1 MKVFLPRESDNYMSK
16 FNEKVKPKRA
26 MSYEGGKN
34 YKKDVLEDWMNF
46 LFSSKMDDGFYEN
59 AATQQTRFIELT
71 NLVIDKYGAEFAGK
85 CAMFARNQL
94 GMRSVSHLV
103 AAMLNGQSFERKRD
117 FYKAFCH
124 RPDDMSEIFAAV
136 DMLGGKRSHAMVR
149 GFADYMSGLS
159 EYNLMK
165 YQMKGKRYNMY
176 DLINIIHP
184 KSDVVDNYMNGK
196 LEAADT
202 WEVNIST
209 GKDRWKNM
217 VEGNR
222 LGYLAL
228 IRNLNNILAEDV
240 DDEWIKRNLVDQL
253 INEVSIKKS
262 LVFPYQIY
270 TAYRNLKVQNFAVIT
285 ALDTAF
291 RIACGNMPKLEGN
304 SVIMLDVS
312 GSMEDRY
319 GNKSNLT
326 IKEVGACYAAALY
339 INGNCDFVKFGND
352 AKSLTFKKACGPF
365 QVIREMCENDN
376 CGYGTDIV
384 PAFHLIRDKKY
395 DRIFIVSDMQVME
408 KRFSWWGNSNDNMKD
423 YNNYCAVNGRTILY
437 SFDLGN
443 YSSQIANSNNPDVH
457 LMTALNDNVFKMLEY
472 VENGGKLYDYINDN
486 YHF

>member
-1 MKVFLPRESDNYMSK
+1 MSK
-16 FNEKVKPKRA
+16 FNEKIKPEHA
-26 MSYEGGKN
+26 MSYEGGEN

-46 LFSSKMDDGFYEN
+46 LFSSKMEDGFYEN
-59 AATQQTRFIELT
+59 ADTQQTRFIELT

-94 GMRSVSHLV
+94 GMRSVSQLV

-124 RPDDMSEIFAAV
+124 RPDDMSEVFAAV

-184 KSDVVDNYMNGK
+184 KSGVVDGYMNGK

-209 GKDRWKNM
+209 GKDSWKNM

-270 TAYRNLKVQNFAVIT
+270 TAYRNLYVQNFAVIT

-312 GSMEDRY
+312 SSMDCRY

-339 INGNCDFVKFGND
+339 INGNCDFVKFGD
-352 AKSLTFKKACGPF
+352 RAKSVTFKKACGPF
-365 QVIREMCENDN
+365 QVIREMCENEH
-376 CGYGTDIV
+376 CGYGTNIAS
-384 PAFHLIRDKKY
+384 AFSLISGKKY
-395 DRIFIVSDMQVME
+395 DRIFIVSDMQVMAE
-408 KRFSWWGNSNDNMKD
+408 KTYWGYDNDGMKN
-423 YNNYCAVNGRTILY
+423 YNDYCAAYGRTILY

-443 YSSQIANSNNPDVH
+443 FANQIANPGNPDAH

-472 VENGGKLYDYINDN
+472 VENGGKLYDYINEN

>member
-1 MKVFLPRESDNYMSK
+1 MSK
-16 FNEKVKPKRA
+16 FNEKIKPERSV
-26 MSYEGGKN
+26 SYEGGEN

-46 LFSSKMDDGFYEN
+46 LFSSKMDDSFYEN

-94 GMRSVSHLV
+94 GMRSVSQLV

-136 DMLGGKRSHAMVR
+136 DMLGGKRSHAMIR

-184 KSDVVDNYMNGK
+184 KSEIVNDYMNGK

-209 GKDRWKNM
+209 GKDSWKNM

-240 DDEWIKRNLVDQL
+240 DDDWIKHNLVDQL

-270 TAYRNLKVQNFAVIT
+270 TAYRNLNVQNFAVIT

-291 RIACGNMPKLEGN
+291 RIACGNMPKMEGN

-352 AKSLTFKKACGPF
+352 AKSATFKKACGPF
-365 QVIREMCENDN
+365 QVIREMCKNDN
-376 CGYGTDIV
+376 CGYGTDIA
-384 PAFHLIRDKKY
+384 PAFSLIRDKKY

-408 KRFSWWGNSNDNMKD
+408 ERFSYWGNNNGSMKN
-423 YNNYCAVNGRTILY
+423 YNNYCAANGRTILY

-443 YSSQIANSNNPDVH
+443 YADQIANPDNPDVH
-457 LMTALNDNVFKMLEY
+457 LMTALNDNVFKMLKY

>member
-1 MKVFLPRESDNYMSK
+1 MSK
-16 FNEKVKPKRA
+16 FNEKVKPARES
-26 MSYEGGKN
+26 SYEGGEN

-46 LFSSKMDDGFYEN
+46 LFSSKMDNSFYESDR
-59 AATQQTRFIELT
+59 QQQARFIELT

-85 CAMFARNQL
+85 CAMFTRNDL
-94 GMRSVSHLV
+94 GMRSTAQLV

-136 DMLGGKRSHAMVR
+136 DMLGGKRSHAMIR

-159 EYNLMK
+159 EYSVMK

-184 KSDVVDNYMNGK
+184 KNGNGVIDDYMNGK

-209 GKDRWKNM
+209 GQDNWKNM

-228 IRNLNNILAEDV
+228 IRNLNNILDEDV
-240 DDEWIKRNLVDQL
+240 DDEWVKRNLVDQL

-312 GSMEDRY
+312 CSMDDCY
-319 GNKSNLT
+319 GDKSSLT

-339 INGNCDFVKFGND
+339 INGNCDFIKFGNR
-352 AKSLTFKKACGPF
+352 AKSATFKKACGPF
-365 QVIREMCENDN
+365 QVIREMCDNDN

-384 PAFHLIRDKKY
+384 PAFGLINDKKY
-395 DRIFIVSDMQVME
+395 DRIFVVSDMQVME
-408 KRFSWWGNSNDNMKD
+408 KQNHFWSWGNSVDDISN
-423 YNNYCAVNGRTILY
+423 YRSYCAANGRTILY

-443 YSSQIANSNNPDVH
+443 YSNQIANPNNHDVH

-472 VENGGKLYDYINDN
+472 VEDGGKLYDYINEN

>member
-1 MKVFLPRESDNYMSK
+1 MSK
-16 FNEKVKPKRA
+16 FNEKIKPARES
-26 MSYEGGKN
+26 SYEGGEN

-46 LFSSKMDDGFYEN
+46 LFSSKMDNAFYES
-59 AATQQTRFIELT
+59 ADTQQARFIELT

-85 CAMFARNQL
+85 CAMFTRNDL
-94 GMRSVSHLV
+94 GQRSTAQLV

-136 DMLGGKRSHAMVR
+136 DMLGGKRSHAMIR

-159 EYNLMK
+159 EYSVMK

-184 KSDVVDNYMNGK
+184 KNGNGVIDDYMNGK

-209 GKDRWKNM
+209 GQDNWKNM

-228 IRNLNNILAEDV
+228 IRNLNNILDEDV
-240 DDEWIKRNLVDQL
+240 DDEWVKRNLVDQL

-270 TAYRNLKVQNFAVIT
+270 TAYRNLKVQSFAVIT

-291 RIACGNMPKLEGN
+291 RIACGNMPKMDGN

-312 GSMEDRY
+312 GSMDDRY
-319 GNKSNLT
+319 GDKSSLT

-339 INGNCDFVKFGND
+339 INGNCDFIKFGNR
-352 AKSLTFKKACGPF
+352 AKSATFKKACGPF
-365 QVIREMCENDN
+365 QVIREMCDNDN
-376 CGYGTDIV
+376 CGYGTDIA
-384 PAFHLIRDKKY
+384 PAFGLINDKKY
-395 DRIFIVSDMQVME
+395 DRIFVVSDMQVMG
-408 KRFSWWGNSNDNMKD
+408 KQNRFWGWGNSVDGMSN
-423 YNNYCAVNGRTILY
+423 YRSYCAANGRTILY

-443 YSSQIANSNNPDVH
+443 YSNQIANPNNHDVH

-472 VENGGKLYDYINDN
+472 VENGGKLYDYINEN

>member
-1 MKVFLPRESDNYMSK
+1 MSR
-16 FNEKVKPKRA
+16 FNEKVKPER
-26 MSYEGGKN
+26 SVSFEGGKN
-34 YKKDVLEDWMNF
+34 YKKDVLEDWMNNI
-46 LFSSKMDDGFYEN
+46 FSNKLDDKFYESSTVQMEN
-59 AATQQTRFIELT
+59 FIKLT
-71 NLVIDKYGAEFAGK
+71 EEVLNEYGPVFVAK
-85 CAMFARNQL
+85 CAMFSRNEL
-94 GMRSVSHLV
+94 GLRSVSQLV

-117 FYKAFCH
+117 FYKSFCH

-136 DMLGGKRSHAMVR
+136 DMLGGKRSHSMIR
-149 GFADYMSGLS
+149 GFADYMSGIS

-209 GKDRWKNM
+209 GKDSWKNM
-217 VEGNR
+217 VEGQR

-270 TAYRNLKVQNFAVIT
+270 TAYRNLKVQTFAVIT

-339 INGNCDFVKFGND
+339 INGNCDFVKFGNR
-352 AKSLTFKKACGPF
+352 AKPVTFKKACGPF
-365 QVIREMCENDN
+365 QVIREMCENDD
-376 CGYGTDIV
+376 CGYGTDIA
-384 PAFHLIRDKKY
+384 PAFGLISDKKY
-395 DRIFIVSDMQVME
+395 DRIFIVSDMQVM
-408 KRFSWWGNSNDNMKD
+408 KRSRGWYQETCGIDS
-423 YNNYCAVNGRTILY
+423 YNGYCANNGRTILY
-437 SFDLGN
+437 SFDLGD
-443 YSSQIANSNNPDVH
+443 YSNQIANPNNPDVH

>member
-1 MKVFLPRESDNYMSK
+1 MSK
-16 FNEKVKPKRA
+16 FNENKSKN
-26 MSYEGGKN
+26 MIENYEHGN
-34 YKKDVLEDWMNF
+34 SYKKNPLENWMNNI
-46 LFSSKMDDGFYEN
+46 FSNKLDDKFYESSTMQIEN
-59 AATQQTRFIELT
+59 FIKLT
-71 NLVIDKYGAEFAGK
+71 EEVLNEYGPTFVAK
-85 CAMFARNQL
+85 CAMFSRNEL
-94 GMRSVSHLV
+94 GLRSVAQLV

-136 DMLGGKRSHAMVR
+136 DMLGGKRSHAMIR

-159 EYNLMK
+159 EYSVMK

-184 KSDVVDNYMNGK
+184 KHSNGVIDDYMNGK

-209 GKDRWKNM
+209 GQDSWKNM

-240 DDEWIKRNLVDQL
+240 DDEWVKRNLVDQL

-291 RIACGNMPKLEGN
+291 RIACGNMPKLDGN

-312 GSMEDRY
+312 GSMDDRY
-319 GNKSNLT
+319 GDKSSLT

-339 INGNCDFVKFGND
+339 INGNCDFIKFGNR
-352 AKSLTFKKACGPF
+352 AKSATFKKACGPF

-376 CGYGTDIV
+376 CGYGTDIT
-384 PAFHLIRDKKY
+384 PAFGLINDKKY
-395 DRIFIVSDMQVME
+395 DRIFVVSDMQVME
-408 KRFSWWGNSNDNMKD
+408 EQNRFWGWGNSVDGMSN
-423 YNNYCAVNGRTILY
+423 YRSYCAANGRTILY

-443 YSSQIANSNNPDVH
+443 YSNQIANPNNHDVH

-472 VENGGKLYDYINDN
+472 VENGGKLYDYINEN

>member
-1 MKVFLPRESDNYMSK
+1 MSK
-16 FNEKVKPKRA
+16 FNEKIKPERA
-26 MSYEGGKN
+26 ISYEGGKN

-94 GMRSVSHLV
+94 GLRSVSQLV

-136 DMLGGKRSHAMVR
+136 DMLGGKRSHAMIR

-159 EYNLMK
+159 EYNIMK

-184 KSDVVDNYMNGK
+184 KSEIVDDYMNGK

-209 GKDRWKNM
+209 GKDSWKNM

-228 IRNLNNILAEDV
+228 IRNLNNILDEDNI
-240 DDEWIKRNLVDQL
+240 DDAWIKRNLVDQL

-339 INGNCDFVKFGND
+339 INGSCDFIKFGTR
-352 AKSLTFKKACGPF
+352 AKAQTFKKACGPF
-365 QVIREMCENDN
+365 QVIREMCDIDS
-376 CGYGTDIV
+376 CGWGTDII
-384 PAFHLIRDKKY
+384 PAFKLITGKKY
-395 DRIFIVSDMQVME
+395 ARIFVVSDMQVMNGARSLYQE
-408 KRFSWWGNSNDNMKD
+408 TCGIDS
-423 YNNYCAVNGRTILY
+423 YNGYCYINGRTSMY

-443 YSSQIANSNNPDVH
+443 YNSQIANPNNPDVH

>member
-1 MKVFLPRESDNYMSK
+1 MSK
-16 FNEKVKPKRA
+16 FNEKIKPERT

-46 LFSSKMDDGFYEN
+46 LFSSKMDDGSYEN
-59 AATQQTRFIELT
+59 AATQHTRFIELT

-136 DMLGGKRSHAMVR
+136 DILGGKRSHAMVR

-165 YQMKGKRYNMY
+165 YQMKGQRYNMY

-184 KSDVVDNYMNGK
+184 KSDIVDDYMNGK

-209 GKDRWKNM
+209 GKDSWKNM

-228 IRNLNNILAEDV
+228 IRNLNNIL
-240 DDEWIKRNLVDQL
+240 
-253 INEVSIKKS
+253 
-262 LVFPYQIY
+262 
-270 TAYRNLKVQNFAVIT
+270 
-285 ALDTAF
+285 
-291 RIACGNMPKLEGN
+291 
-304 SVIMLDVS
+304 
-312 GSMEDRY
+312 
-319 GNKSNLT
+319 
-326 IKEVGACYAAALY
+326 
-339 INGNCDFVKFGND
+339 
-352 AKSLTFKKACGPF
+352 
-365 QVIREMCENDN
+365 
-376 CGYGTDIV
+376 
-384 PAFHLIRDKKY
+384 
-395 DRIFIVSDMQVME
+395 
-408 KRFSWWGNSNDNMKD
+408 
-423 YNNYCAVNGRTILY
+423 
-437 SFDLGN
+437 
-443 YSSQIANSNNPDVH
+443 
-457 LMTALNDNVFKMLEY
+457 
-472 VENGGKLYDYINDN
+472 
-486 YHF
+486 

>member
-1 MKVFLPRESDNYMSK
+1 MSK
-16 FNEKVKPKRA
+16 FNEKVKPERS
-26 MSYEGGKN
+26 MSYEGGEN

-59 AATQQTRFIELT
+59 AATQQTRFIKLT

-85 CAMFARNQL
+85 CAMFTRNAL
-94 GMRSVSHLV
+94 GQRSTAQLV

-136 DMLGGKRSHAMVR
+136 DMLGGKRSHAMIR

-184 KSDVVDNYMNGK
+184 KSDIVDDYMNGK

-209 GKDRWKNM
+209 GKDSWKNM

-228 IRNLNNILAEDV
+228 IRNLNNIISEDV

-270 TAYRNLKVQNFAVIT
+270 TAYRNLNVQNFAVIT

-312 GSMEDRY
+312 GSMGDRY

-352 AKSLTFKKACGPF
+352 AKSATFKKACGPF
-365 QVIREMCENDN
+365 QVIREMCRNDN
-376 CGYGTDIV
+376 CGYGTDIAS
-384 PAFHLIRDKKY
+384 AFGLISDKKY
-395 DRIFIVSDMQVME
+395 DRIFIVSDMQVMR
-408 KRFSWWGNSNDNMKD
+408 KRFSWWGRGANGIDS
-423 YNNYCAVNGRTILY
+423 YNTYCANNGRTIIY

-443 YSSQIANSNNPDVH
+443 YADQIANPDNPDVH

>member
-1 MKVFLPRESDNYMSK
+1 MSK
-16 FNEKVKPKRA
+16 FNENKSKN
-26 MSYEGGKN
+26 MIENYEHGN
-34 YKKDVLEDWMNF
+34 SYKKNPLENWMNNI
-46 LFSSKMDDGFYEN
+46 FSNKLDDKFYESSTMQIEN
-59 AATQQTRFIELT
+59 FIKLT
-71 NLVIDKYGAEFAGK
+71 EEVLNEYGPTFVAK
-85 CAMFARNQL
+85 CAMFSRNEL
-94 GMRSVSHLV
+94 GLRSVAQLV

-136 DMLGGKRSHAMVR
+136 DMLGGKRSHAMIR

-159 EYNLMK
+159 EYSVMK

-184 KSDVVDNYMNGK
+184 KHSNGVIDDYMNGK

-209 GKDRWKNM
+209 GQDNWKNM

-228 IRNLNNILAEDV
+228 IRNLNNILDEDV
-240 DDEWIKRNLVDQL
+240 DDEWIKHNLVDQL

-312 GSMEDRY
+312 GSMDDRY
-319 GNKSNLT
+319 GDKSSLT

-339 INGNCDFVKFGND
+339 INGNCDFIKFGNH
-352 AKSLTFKKACGPF
+352 AKSATFKKACGPF
-365 QVIREMCENDN
+365 QVIREMCDNDN
-376 CGYGTDIV
+376 CGYGTDIA
-384 PAFHLIRDKKY
+384 PAFGLINDKKY
-395 DRIFIVSDMQVME
+395 DRIFVVSDMQVMGE
-408 KRFSWWGNSNDNMKD
+408 QNRFWGWGNSVDGMSN
-423 YNNYCAVNGRTILY
+423 YRSYCAANGRTILY

-443 YSSQIANSNNPDVH
+443 YSNQIANPNNHDVH

-472 VENGGKLYDYINDN
+472 VENGGKLYDYINEN

>member
-1 MKVFLPRESDNYMSK
+1 MSK
-16 FNEKVKPKRA
+16 FNEKIKPAREL
-26 MSYEGGKN
+26 SYEGGEN

-46 LFSSKMDDGFYEN
+46 LFSSKMDNSFYEGSRE
-59 AATQQTRFIELT
+59 QQARFMELT

-85 CAMFARNQL
+85 CAMFTRNDL
-94 GMRSVSHLV
+94 GMRSTAQFV

-136 DMLGGKRSHAMVR
+136 DMLGGKRSHSMVR

-159 EYNLMK
+159 EYNIMK

-184 KSDVVDNYMNGK
+184 KSDVIDDYMNGK
-196 LEAADT
+196 LENADT

-209 GKDRWKNM
+209 GQDSWKNM

-228 IRNLNNILAEDV
+228 VRNLNNILAEDV
-240 DDEWIKRNLVDQL
+240 DDAWIKQHLVDQL

-262 LVFPYQIY
+262 LIFPYQIY

-312 GSMEDRY
+312 GSMDDRY
-319 GNKSNLT
+319 GDKSSLT

-339 INGNCDFVKFGND
+339 INGNCDFIKFGNR
-352 AKSLTFKKACGPF
+352 AKSATFKKACGPF
-365 QVIREMCENDN
+365 QVIREMCDN
-376 CGYGTDIV
+376 EKCGCGTDIV
-384 PAFHLIRDKKY
+384 PAFKLITGKKY
-395 DRIFIVSDMQVME
+395 ARIFVVSDMQVMST
-408 KRFSWWGNSNDNMKD
+408 KPIWWHGKNCGIDG
-423 YNNYCAVNGRTILY
+423 YNGYCHVNGRTSMY

-443 YSSQIANSNNPDVH
+443 YTSQIANPNNPDVH

-472 VENGGKLYDYINDN
+472 VENGGKLYDYINEN

>member
-1 MKVFLPRESDNYMSK
+1 MSK
-16 FNEKVKPKRA
+16 FNEKIKPERA

-94 GMRSVSHLV
+94 GMKSVAQLV
-103 AAMLNGQSFERKRD
+103 AAILNGQSFERKRD
-117 FYKAFCH
+117 FYKSFCH

-136 DMLGGKRSHAMVR
+136 DMLGGKRSHAMIR

-184 KSDVVDNYMNGK
+184 KSEIVDDYMNGK
-196 LEAADT
+196 LESADT

-209 GKDRWKNM
+209 GKDSWKNM

-228 IRNLNNILAEDV
+228 IRNLNNILDEDNI
-240 DDEWIKRNLVDQL
+240 DDAWIKRNLVDQL

-339 INGNCDFVKFGND
+339 INGNCDFIKFGTS
-352 AKSLTFKKACGPF
+352 AKAQTFKKACGPF
-365 QVIREMCENDN
+365 QVIREMCDNDS
-376 CGYGTDIV
+376 CGWGTDII
-384 PAFHLIRDKKY
+384 PAFKLITGKKY
-395 DRIFIVSDMQVME
+395 ARIFVVSDMQVMNGARSLYQE
-408 KRFSWWGNSNDNMKD
+408 TCGIDS
-423 YNNYCAVNGRTILY
+423 YNGYCYINGRTSMY

-443 YSSQIANSNNPDVH
+443 YHSQLANSKNPDVH

>member
-1 MKVFLPRESDNYMSK
+1 MSK
-16 FNEKVKPKRA
+16 FNENKSKN
-26 MSYEGGKN
+26 MTENYEHGN
-34 YKKDVLEDWMNF
+34 SYKKNPLENWMNNI
-46 LFSSKMDDGFYEN
+46 FSNKLDDKFYESSTVQMEN
-59 AATQQTRFIELT
+59 FIKLT
-71 NLVIDKYGAEFAGK
+71 EEVLNEYGPVFVAK
-85 CAMFARNQL
+85 CAMFSRNEL
-94 GMRSVSHLV
+94 GLRSVSQLV

-136 DMLGGKRSHAMVR
+136 DMLGGKRSHAMIR
-149 GFADYMSGLS
+149 GFADYMSNIS
-159 EYNLMK
+159 EYRLMK

-184 KSDVVDNYMNGK
+184 KGYAIDGYMNGR

-209 GKDRWKNM
+209 GNDSWKNM

-228 IRNLNNILAEDV
+228 IRNLNNILSEDV

-270 TAYRNLKVQNFAVIT
+270 TAYRNLNVQNFAVIT

-312 GSMEDRY
+312 GSMEDSY

-339 INGNCDFVKFGND
+339 INGNCDFVKFGNH
-352 AKSLTFKKACGPF
+352 AKSATFKNACGPF

-376 CGYGTDIV
+376 CGYGTDIA
-384 PAFHLIRDKKY
+384 PAFGLISDKKY
-395 DRIFIVSDMQVME
+395 DRIFVVSDMQVMA
-408 KRFSWWGNSNDNMKD
+408 RQYTYWRDSTDGMCN
-423 YNNYCAVNGRTILY
+423 YNNYCAVHGRTILY
-437 SFDLGN
+437 SFDLSN
-443 YSSQIANSNNPDVH
+443 YADQIANPGNPDVH

>member
-1 MKVFLPRESDNYMSK
+1 MSK
-16 FNEKVKPKRA
+16 FNEKVKPARES
-26 MSYEGGKN
+26 SYEGGEN

-46 LFSSKMDDGFYEN
+46 LFSSKMDNAFYES
-59 AATQQTRFIELT
+59 ADTQQARFIELT

-85 CAMFARNQL
+85 CAMFTRNDL
-94 GMRSVSHLV
+94 GQRSTAQLV

-136 DMLGGKRSHAMVR
+136 DMLGGKRSHAMIR

-159 EYNLMK
+159 EYSVMK

-184 KSDVVDNYMNGK
+184 KHSNGVIDDYMNGK

-209 GKDRWKNM
+209 GQDSWKNM

-240 DDEWIKRNLVDQL
+240 DDEWVKRNLVDQL

-291 RIACGNMPKLEGN
+291 RIACGNMPKMDGN

-312 GSMEDRY
+312 GSMDDRY
-319 GNKSNLT
+319 GDKSSLT

-339 INGNCDFVKFGND
+339 INGNCDFIKFGNH
-352 AKSLTFKKACGPF
+352 AKSATFKKACGPF
-365 QVIREMCENDN
+365 QVIREMCDNDN
-376 CGYGTDIV
+376 CGYGTDIA
-384 PAFHLIRDKKY
+384 PAFGLINDKKY
-395 DRIFIVSDMQVME
+395 DRIFVVSDMQVMGE
-408 KRFSWWGNSNDNMKD
+408 QNRFWGWGNSVDGMSN
-423 YNNYCAVNGRTILY
+423 YRSYCAANGRTILY

-443 YSSQIANSNNPDVH
+443 YSNQIANPNNHDVH

-472 VENGGKLYDYINDN
+472 VENGGKLYDYINEN

>member
-1 MKVFLPRESDNYMSK
+1 MSK
-16 FNEKVKPKRA
+16 FNENVKPERA
-26 MSYEGGKN
+26 MSYEGGEN

-46 LFSSKMDDGFYEN
+46 LFSSKMDDSFYEN
-59 AATQQTRFIELT
+59 ADTQQTRFIELT

-85 CAMFARNQL
+85 CAMFARNSL
-94 GMRSVSHLV
+94 GMRSVSQLV

-136 DMLGGKRSHAMVR
+136 DMLGGKRSHAMIR

-184 KSDVVDNYMNGK
+184 KSDTVNDYMNGK

-209 GKDRWKNM
+209 GKDSWKNM

-240 DDEWIKRNLVDQL
+240 DDKWIKRNLVDQL

-270 TAYRNLKVQNFAVIT
+270 TAYRNLRVQHFAVIT

-304 SVIMLDVS
+304 SIIMLDVS
-312 GSMEDRY
+312 RSMEDRY
-319 GNKSNLT
+319 GDKSNLT

-339 INGNCDFVKFGND
+339 INGSCDFIKFGTS
-352 AKSLTFKKACGPF
+352 AKAQTFKKACGPF
-365 QVIREMCENDN
+365 QVIREMCDNDS
-376 CGYGTDIV
+376 CGWGTNII
-384 PAFHLIRDKKY
+384 PAFKLITGKKY
-395 DRIFIVSDMQVME
+395 ARIFIVSDMQVMNSS
-408 KRFSWWGNSNDNMKD
+408 RSWYQETCEIDSYND
-423 YNNYCAVNGRTILY
+423 YCHINGRTSMY

-443 YSSQIANSNNPDVH
+443 YHSQLANSKNPDVH

>member
-1 MKVFLPRESDNYMSK
+1 MSK
-16 FNEKVKPKRA
+16 FNEKVKPARES
-26 MSYEGGKN
+26 SYEGGEN

-46 LFSSKMDDGFYEN
+46 LFSSKMDNSFYESDR
-59 AATQQTRFIELT
+59 QQQARFVELT

-85 CAMFARNQL
+85 CAMFTRNDL
-94 GMRSVSHLV
+94 GQRSTAQLV

-136 DMLGGKRSHAMVR
+136 DMIGGKRSHAMIR

-159 EYNLMK
+159 EYNIMK

-184 KSDVVDNYMNGK
+184 KSDVIDGYMNGK

-209 GKDRWKNM
+209 GQDSWKNM

-270 TAYRNLKVQNFAVIT
+270 TAYRNLKVQSFAVIT

-291 RIACGNMPKLEGN
+291 RLSCGNMPKLEGN

-312 GSMEDRY
+312 GSMDDRY
-319 GNKSNLT
+319 GDKSSLT

-339 INGNCDFVKFGND
+339 INGNCDFIKFGNH
-352 AKSLTFKKACGPF
+352 AKAQTFKKACGPF
-365 QVIREMCENDN
+365 QVIREMCDNDN
-376 CGYGTDIV
+376 CGYGTDII
-384 PAFHLIRDKKY
+384 PAFNLIKDKKY
-395 DRIFIVSDMQVME
+395 ARIFIVSDMQVMSGE
-408 KRFSWWGNSNDNMKD
+408 RSWYRNFCGIDS
-423 YNNYCAVNGRTILY
+423 YNGYCYVNGRTSMY

-443 YSSQIANSNNPDVH
+443 YHNQLANPKNPDVH

-472 VENGGKLYDYINDN
+472 VENGGKLYDYINEN

>member
-1 MKVFLPRESDNYMSK
+1 MSK
-16 FNEKVKPKRA
+16 FNEKVKPARES
-26 MSYEGGKN
+26 SYEGGEN

-46 LFSSKMDDGFYEN
+46 LFSSKMDNAFYES
-59 AATQQTRFIELT
+59 ADTQQARFIELT

-85 CAMFARNQL
+85 CAMFTRNDL
-94 GMRSVSHLV
+94 GQRSTAQLV

-136 DMLGGKRSHAMVR
+136 DMLGGKRSHAMIR

-159 EYNLMK
+159 EYSVMK

-184 KSDVVDNYMNGK
+184 KNGNGVIDDYMNGK

-209 GKDRWKNM
+209 GQDNWKNM

-228 IRNLNNILAEDV
+228 IRNLNNILDEDV
-240 DDEWIKRNLVDQL
+240 DDEWVKRNLVDQL

-270 TAYRNLKVQNFAVIT
+270 TAYRNLKVQSFAVIT

-312 GSMEDRY
+312 GSMDDRY
-319 GNKSNLT
+319 GDKSSLT

-339 INGNCDFVKFGND
+339 INGNCDFIKFGNH
-352 AKSLTFKKACGPF
+352 AKSATFKKACGPF
-365 QVIREMCENDN
+365 QVIREMCDNDN
-376 CGYGTDIV
+376 CGYGTDIA
-384 PAFHLIRDKKY
+384 PAFGLINDKKY
-395 DRIFIVSDMQVME
+395 DRIFVVSDMQVME
-408 KRFSWWGNSNDNMKD
+408 KQNRFWGWGNSVDGMSN
-423 YNNYCAVNGRTILY
+423 YRSYCAANGRTILY

-443 YSSQIANSNNPDVH
+443 YSNQIANPNNHDVH

-472 VENGGKLYDYINDN
+472 VESGGKLYDYINEN

>member
-1 MKVFLPRESDNYMSK
+1 MSK
-16 FNEKVKPKRA
+16 FNENKSKN
-26 MSYEGGKN
+26 MTENYEHGN
-34 YKKDVLEDWMNF
+34 SYKKNPLENWMNNI
-46 LFSSKMDDGFYEN
+46 FSNKLDDKFYESSTVQMEN
-59 AATQQTRFIELT
+59 FIKLT
-71 NLVIDKYGAEFAGK
+71 EEVLNEYGPVFVAK
-85 CAMFARNQL
+85 CAMFSRNEL
-94 GMRSVSHLV
+94 GLRSVSQLV

-136 DMLGGKRSHAMVR
+136 DMLGGKRSHAMIR

-184 KSDVVDNYMNGK
+184 KSGIVDGYMNGK

-209 GKDRWKNM
+209 GKDSWKNM

-228 IRNLNNILAEDV
+228 IRNLNNILDEDNI
-240 DDEWIKRNLVDQL
+240 DDAWIKRNLVDQL

-270 TAYRNLKVQNFAVIT
+270 TAYRNLRVQNFAVIT

-319 GNKSNLT
+319 GDKSNLT

-339 INGNCDFVKFGND
+339 INGSCDFIKFGTS
-352 AKSLTFKKACGPF
+352 AKAQTFKKACGPF
-365 QVIREMCENDN
+365 QVIREMCDNDN
-376 CGYGTDIV
+376 CGWGTDII
-384 PAFHLIRDKKY
+384 PAFKLITGKKY
-395 DRIFIVSDMQVME
+395 ARIFVVSDMQVMNGA
-408 KRFSWWGNSNDNMKD
+408 RSWYQETCGIDS
-423 YNNYCAVNGRTILY
+423 YNGYCHINGRTSMY

-443 YSSQIANSNNPDVH
+443 YHSQLANSKNHNVH

>member
-1 MKVFLPRESDNYMSK
+1 MSK
-16 FNEKVKPKRA
+16 FNEKIKPARES
-26 MSYEGGKN
+26 SYEGGEN

-46 LFSSKMDDGFYEN
+46 LFSSKMDNAFYES
-59 AATQQTRFIELT
+59 ADTQQARFIELT

-85 CAMFARNQL
+85 CAMFTRNDL
-94 GMRSVSHLV
+94 GQRSTAQLV

-136 DMLGGKRSHAMVR
+136 DMLGGKRSHAMIR

-159 EYNLMK
+159 EYSVMK

-184 KSDVVDNYMNGK
+184 KNGNGVIDDYMNGK

-209 GKDRWKNM
+209 GQDNWKNM

-228 IRNLNNILAEDV
+228 IRNLNNILDEDV
-240 DDEWIKRNLVDQL
+240 DDEWVKRNLVDQL

-270 TAYRNLKVQNFAVIT
+270 TAYRNLKVQSFAVIT

-312 GSMEDRY
+312 GSMDDRY
-319 GNKSNLT
+319 GDKSSLT

-339 INGNCDFVKFGND
+339 INGNCDFIKFGNR
-352 AKSLTFKKACGPF
+352 AKSATFKKACGPF
-365 QVIREMCENDN
+365 QVIREMCENDG
-376 CGYGTDIV
+376 CGYGTDIA
-384 PAFHLIRDKKY
+384 PAFGLINDKKY
-395 DRIFIVSDMQVME
+395 DRIFVVSDMQVMVE
-408 KRFSWWGNSNDNMKD
+408 QNRFWGWGNSVDGMSN
-423 YNNYCAVNGRTILY
+423 YRSYCAANGRAILY

-443 YSSQIANSNNPDVH
+443 YSNQIANPNNHDVH

-472 VENGGKLYDYINDN
+472 VENGGKLYDYINEN

>member
-1 MKVFLPRESDNYMSK
+1 MSK
-16 FNEKVKPKRA
+16 FNEKVKPERS
-26 MSYEGGKN
+26 MSYEGGEN

-59 AATQQTRFIELT
+59 ADTQQTRFIELT

-94 GMRSVSHLV
+94 GMRSVSQLV

-159 EYNLMK
+159 EYNIMK

-184 KSDVVDNYMNGK
+184 KSGVIDDYMNGK
-196 LEAADT
+196 LKAADT

-209 GKDRWKNM
+209 GNDSWKNM

-228 IRNLNNILAEDV
+228 VRNLNNILNEDDI
-240 DDEWIKRNLVDQL
+240 DDAWVKQHLVGQL

-262 LVFPYQIY
+262 LIFPYQIY

-312 GSMEDRY
+312 GSMDDRY
-319 GNKSNLT
+319 GDNSSLT

-339 INGNCDFVKFGND
+339 INGNCDFIKFGNN
-352 AKSLTFKKACGPF
+352 AKASTFKKACGPF
-365 QVIREMCENDN
+365 QVIREMCDN
-376 CGYGTDIV
+376 EKCGYGTNIV
-384 PAFHLIRDKKY
+384 PAFKLITGKKY
-395 DRIFIVSDMQVME
+395 ARIFVVSDMQVMNA
-408 KRFSWWGNSNDNMKD
+408 KRSWWSETCGIDS
-423 YNNYCAVNGRTILY
+423 YNGYCRVNGRTSMY
-437 SFDLGN
+437 SFDLEN
-443 YSSQIANSNNPDVH
+443 YASQIANPNNPDVH

-486 YHF
+486 YHFYANDNDNYLF

>member
-1 MKVFLPRESDNYMSK
+1 MSK
-16 FNEKVKPKRA
+16 FNENKSKN
-26 MSYEGGKN
+26 MTENYEHGN
-34 YKKDVLEDWMNF
+34 SYKKNPLENWMNNI
-46 LFSSKMDDGFYEN
+46 FSNKLDDKFYESSTVQMEN
-59 AATQQTRFIELT
+59 FIKLT
-71 NLVIDKYGAEFAGK
+71 EEVLNEYGPVFVAK
-85 CAMFARNQL
+85 CAMFSRNEL
-94 GMRSVSHLV
+94 GLRSVSQLV

-136 DMLGGKRSHAMVR
+136 DMLGGKRSHAMIR

-184 KSDVVDNYMNGK
+184 KSGIVDGYMNGK

-209 GKDRWKNM
+209 GKDSWKNM

-270 TAYRNLKVQNFAVIT
+270 TAYRNLNVQNFAVIT
-285 ALDTAF
+285 ALDAAF

-339 INGNCDFVKFGND
+339 INGNCDFVKFGNR
-352 AKSLTFKKACGPF
+352 AKSTTFKKACGPF

-376 CGYGTDIV
+376 CGYGTDIA
-384 PAFHLIRDKKY
+384 PAFSLISDKKY
-395 DRIFIVSDMQVME
+395 DRIFVISDMQVMA
-408 KRFSWWGNSNDNMKD
+408 RQYTYWGDSTDSMCN
-423 YNNYCAVNGRTILY
+423 YNNYCAAHGRTILY
-437 SFDLGN
+437 SFDLSN
-443 YSSQIANSNNPDVH
+443 YADQIANPGNPDVH
-457 LMTALNDNVFKMLEY
+457 LMTALNDNVFKMLKY

-486 YHF
+486 YHFYANDNENYLF

>member
-1 MKVFLPRESDNYMSK
+1 MSK
-16 FNEKVKPKRA
+16 FNEKIKPERS
-26 MSYEGGKN
+26 MSHEGGEN
-34 YKKDVLEDWMNF
+34 YKKNVLEDWMNF

-59 AATQQTRFIELT
+59 ANMQQTRFIKLT

-94 GMRSVSHLV
+94 GMRSVSQLV

-117 FYKAFCH
+117 FYNAFCH

-136 DMLGGKRSHAMVR
+136 DMLGGKRSHAMIR

-184 KSDVVDNYMNGK
+184 KSEIVDDYMNGK

-209 GKDRWKNM
+209 GKDSWKNM

-270 TAYRNLKVQNFAVIT
+270 TAYRNLNVQNFAVIT

-339 INGNCDFVKFGND
+339 INGNCDFVKFGDD
-352 AKSLTFKKACGPF
+352 AKSATFKKACGPF
-365 QVIREMCENDN
+365 QVIREMCKNDN
-376 CGYGTDIV
+376 CGYGTDIA
-384 PAFHLIRDKKY
+384 PAFSLISDKKY
-395 DRIFIVSDMQVME
+395 DRIFVVSDMQVME
-408 KRFSWWGNSNDNMKD
+408 RQYTFWEDSTDGMRN
-423 YNNYCAVNGRTILY
+423 YNNYCAAHGRTILY

-443 YSSQIANSNNPDVH
+443 YADQIANPDNPDVH
-457 LMTALNDNVFKMLEY
+457 LMTALNDNVFKMLKY

-486 YHF
+486 YLF

>member
-1 MKVFLPRESDNYMSK
+1 MSK
-16 FNEKVKPKRA
+16 FNKKVKPERSL
-26 MSYEGGKN
+26 SYEGGKN
-34 YKKDVLEDWMNF
+34 YEKDVLEDWMNF

-94 GMRSVSHLV
+94 GMRSVSQLV
-103 AAMLNGQSFERKRD
+103 SAMLNGQSFERKRD

-136 DMLGGKRSHAMVR
+136 DMLGGKRSHAMIR

-184 KSDVVDNYMNGK
+184 KSDIVDDYMNGK

-209 GKDRWKNM
+209 GNDSWKNM

-222 LGYLAL
+222 LDYLAL
-228 IRNLNNILAEDV
+228 IRNLNNILDEDNI
-240 DDEWIKRNLVDQL
+240 DDAWIKRNLVDQL

-270 TAYRNLKVQNFAVIT
+270 TAYRNLRVQNFAVIT

-291 RIACGNMPKLEGN
+291 RIACSNIPKLEGN

-319 GNKSNLT
+319 GDKSNLT

-339 INGNCDFVKFGND
+339 INGSCDFIKFGTS
-352 AKSLTFKKACGPF
+352 AKAQTFKKACGPF
-365 QVIREMCENDN
+365 QVIREMCDNDS
-376 CGYGTDIV
+376 CGWGTDII
-384 PAFHLIRDKKY
+384 PAFKLITGKKY
-395 DRIFIVSDMQVME
+395 ARIFVISDMQVMNGA
-408 KRFSWWGNSNDNMKD
+408 RSLYQDTCGIDS
-423 YNNYCAVNGRTILY
+423 YNGYCHINGRTSMY

-443 YSSQIANSNNPDVH
+443 YHSQLANSKNPDVH

-472 VENGGKLYDYINDN
+472 VENGGKLYNYINDN

>member
-1 MKVFLPRESDNYMSK
+1 MSK
-16 FNEKVKPKRA
+16 FNEKIKPERA
-26 MSYEGGKN
+26 TSYEGGEN

-46 LFSSKMDDGFYEN
+46 LFSSKMDNAFYES
-59 AATQQTRFIELT
+59 ADTQQARFIELT

-85 CAMFARNQL
+85 CAMFTRNDL
-94 GMRSVSHLV
+94 GQRSTAQLV

-136 DMLGGKRSHAMVR
+136 DMLGGKRSHAMIR

-159 EYNLMK
+159 EYSVMK

-184 KSDVVDNYMNGK
+184 KNGNGVIDGYMNGK

-209 GKDRWKNM
+209 GQDSWKNM

-270 TAYRNLKVQNFAVIT
+270 TAYRNLKVQSFAVIT

-291 RIACGNMPKLEGN
+291 RIACGNMPKMDGN

-312 GSMEDRY
+312 GSMDDRY
-319 GNKSNLT
+319 GDKSSLT

-339 INGNCDFVKFGND
+339 INGNCDFIKFGNR
-352 AKSLTFKKACGPF
+352 AKSATFKKACGPF
-365 QVIREMCENDN
+365 QVIREMCDNDN
-376 CGYGTDIV
+376 CGYGTDIA
-384 PAFHLIRDKKY
+384 PAFGLINDKKY
-395 DRIFIVSDMQVME
+395 DRIFVVSDMQVMGE
-408 KRFSWWGNSNDNMKD
+408 QNRFWGWGNSVDGMSN
-423 YNNYCAVNGRTILY
+423 YRSYCAANGRTILY

-443 YSSQIANSNNPDVH
+443 YSNQIANPNNHDVH

-472 VENGGKLYDYINDN
+472 VENGGKLYDYINEN

>member
-1 MKVFLPRESDNYMSK
+1 MSK
-16 FNEKVKPKRA
+16 FNEKVKPERS
-26 MSYEGGKN
+26 MSYEGGEN

-85 CAMFARNQL
+85 CAMFTRNAL
-94 GMRSVSHLV
+94 GQRSTAQLV

-136 DMLGGKRSHAMVR
+136 DMLGGKRSHAMIR

-184 KSDVVDNYMNGK
+184 KSDIVDDYMNGK

-209 GKDRWKNM
+209 GKDSWKNM

-228 IRNLNNILAEDV
+228 IRNLNNIISEDV

-270 TAYRNLKVQNFAVIT
+270 TAYRNLNVQNFAVIT

-312 GSMEDRY
+312 GSMGDRY

-352 AKSLTFKKACGPF
+352 AKSATFKKACGPF
-365 QVIREMCENDN
+365 QVIREMCRNDN
-376 CGYGTDIV
+376 CGYGTDIAS
-384 PAFHLIRDKKY
+384 AFGLISDKKY
-395 DRIFIVSDMQVME
+395 DRIFIVSDMQVMR
-408 KRFSWWGNSNDNMKD
+408 KRFSWWGRGANGIDS
-423 YNNYCAVNGRTILY
+423 YNTYCANNGRTIIY

-443 YSSQIANSNNPDVH
+443 YADQIANPDNPDVH

>member
-1 MKVFLPRESDNYMSK
+1 MSK
-16 FNEKVKPKRA
+16 FNEKVKPKRS
-26 MSYEGGKN
+26 MSYEGGNN

-59 AATQQTRFIELT
+59 ADTQQTRFIELT

-85 CAMFARNQL
+85 CAMFTRNQL
-94 GMRSVSHLV
+94 GMRSVSQLV

-136 DMLGGKRSHAMVR
+136 DMLGGKRSHSMIR

-184 KSDVVDNYMNGK
+184 KSGIVDGYMNGR

-209 GKDRWKNM
+209 GKDSWKNM

-222 LGYLAL
+222 LGYFAL

-270 TAYRNLKVQNFAVIT
+270 IAYRNLNVQHSAVIT

-339 INGNCDFVKFGND
+339 INGNCDFVKFGNL
-352 AKSLTFKKACGPF
+352 AKSATFKKACGPF

-376 CGYGTDIV
+376 CGYGTDIAH
-384 PAFHLIRDKKY
+384 AFGLISDKKY
-395 DRIFIVSDMQVME
+395 DRIFVVSDMQVMARQYTYWE
-408 KRFSWWGNSNDNMKD
+408 DSTYDMCN
-423 YNNYCAVNGRTILY
+423 YNNYCAVHGRTILY

-443 YSSQIANSNNPDVH
+443 YADQIANPGNPDVH

>member
-1 MKVFLPRESDNYMSK
+1 MSK
-16 FNEKVKPKRA
+16 FNEKVKPARES
-26 MSYEGGKN
+26 SYEGGEN

-46 LFSSKMDDGFYEN
+46 LFSSKMDNAFYES
-59 AATQQTRFIELT
+59 ADTQQARFIELT

-85 CAMFARNQL
+85 CAMFTRNDL
-94 GMRSVSHLV
+94 GMRSTAQLA

-136 DMLGGKRSHAMVR
+136 DMIGGKRSHAMIR

-159 EYNLMK
+159 EYSVMK

-184 KSDVVDNYMNGK
+184 KNGNGVIDDYMNGK

-209 GKDRWKNM
+209 GQDSWKNM

-228 IRNLNNILAEDV
+228 IRNLNNILDEDV

-291 RIACGNMPKLEGN
+291 RIACGNMPKLDGN

-312 GSMEDRY
+312 GSMDDRY
-319 GNKSNLT
+319 GDKSSLT

-339 INGNCDFVKFGND
+339 INGNCDFIKFGNH
-352 AKSLTFKKACGPF
+352 AKSATFKKACGPF
-365 QVIREMCENDN
+365 QVIREMCDNDN
-376 CGYGTDIV
+376 CDYGTDIA
-384 PAFHLIRDKKY
+384 PAFGLINDKKY
-395 DRIFIVSDMQVME
+395 DRIFVVSDMQVME
-408 KRFSWWGNSNDNMKD
+408 KQNRFWGWGNSVDGMSN
-423 YNNYCAVNGRTILY
+423 YRSYCAANGRTILY

-443 YSSQIANSNNPDVH
+443 YSNQIANPNNHDVH

-472 VENGGKLYDYINDN
+472 VESGGKLYDYINEN

>member
-1 MKVFLPRESDNYMSK
+1 MSK
-16 FNEKVKPKRA
+16 FNENKLKN
-26 MSYEGGKN
+26 MTENYEHGN
-34 YKKDVLEDWMNF
+34 SYKKNQLENWMNNI
-46 LFSSKMDDGFYEN
+46 FSNKLDDKFYESSTVQMEN
-59 AATQQTRFIELT
+59 FIKLT
-71 NLVIDKYGAEFAGK
+71 EEVLNEYGPVFVAK
-85 CAMFARNQL
+85 CAMFSRNEL
-94 GMRSVSHLV
+94 GLRSVSHLV

-136 DMLGGKRSHAMVR
+136 DMLGGKRSHAMIR

-184 KSDVVDNYMNGK
+184 KSDIVDDYMNGK

-209 GKDRWKNM
+209 GKDSWKNM

-228 IRNLNNILAEDV
+228 IRNLNNILSEDV
-240 DDEWIKRNLVDQL
+240 NDEWIKRNLVDQL

-376 CGYGTDIV
+376 CGYGTNIA
-384 PAFHLIRDKKY
+384 PAFGLVSDKKY
-395 DRIFIVSDMQVME
+395 DRIFVVSDMQVM
-408 KRFSWWGNSNDNMKD
+408 KCVSWWGSDNGMSS
-423 YNNYCAVNGRTILY
+423 YNTYRANNGRTILY

-443 YSSQIANSNNPDVH
+443 YSNQIANPNNPDVH

>member
-1 MKVFLPRESDNYMSK
+1 MSK
-16 FNEKVKPKRA
+16 FNEKVKPARES
-26 MSYEGGKN
+26 SYEGGEN

-46 LFSSKMDDGFYEN
+46 LFSSKMDNSFYEGSRE
-59 AATQQTRFIELT
+59 QQARFMELT

-85 CAMFARNQL
+85 CAMFTRNDL
-94 GMRSVSHLV
+94 GQRSTAQLV

-136 DMLGGKRSHAMVR
+136 DMLGGKRSHAMIR
-149 GFADYMSGLS
+149 GFADYMSGLTK
-159 EYNLMK
+159 YNIMK

-184 KSDVVDNYMNGK
+184 KSDVIDGYMNGK

-209 GKDRWKNM
+209 GQDSWKNM

-228 IRNLNNILAEDV
+228 IRNLNNILDEDDI
-240 DDEWIKRNLVDQL
+240 DDDWIKRNLVDQL

-291 RIACGNMPKLEGN
+291 RLACGNMPKLEGN

-312 GSMEDRY
+312 GSMDDRY
-319 GNKSNLT
+319 GDKSSLT

-339 INGNCDFVKFGND
+339 INGNCDFIKFGNH
-352 AKSLTFKKACGPF
+352 AKAQTFKKACGPF
-365 QVIREMCENDN
+365 QVIREMCDNDN

-384 PAFHLIRDKKY
+384 PAFKLITGKKY
-395 DRIFIVSDMQVME
+395 ARIFVVSDMQVMNA
-408 KRFSWWGNSNDNMKD
+408 KPIWWYGNNCGIDS
-423 YNNYCAVNGRTILY
+423 YNGYCHANGRTSMY

-443 YSSQIANSNNPDVH
+443 YASQIANPNNPDVH

-472 VENGGKLYDYINDN
+472 VENGGKLYDYINEN
-486 YHF
+486 YRF

>member
-1 MKVFLPRESDNYMSK
+1 MSK
-16 FNEKVKPKRA
+16 FNEKVKPARES
-26 MSYEGGKN
+26 SYEGGEN

-46 LFSSKMDDGFYEN
+46 LFSSKMDNAFYES
-59 AATQQTRFIELT
+59 ADTQQARFIELT

-85 CAMFARNQL
+85 CAMFSRNEL
-94 GMRSVSHLV
+94 GLRSVAQLV

-136 DMLGGKRSHAMVR
+136 DMLGGKRSHAMIR

-159 EYNLMK
+159 EYSVMK

-184 KSDVVDNYMNGK
+184 KHSNGVIDDYMNGK

-209 GKDRWKNM
+209 GQDSWKNM

-240 DDEWIKRNLVDQL
+240 DDEWVKRNLVDQL

-291 RIACGNMPKLEGN
+291 RIACGNMPKMDGN

-312 GSMEDRY
+312 GSMDDRY
-319 GNKSNLT
+319 GDKSSLT

-339 INGNCDFVKFGND
+339 INGNCDFIKFGNR
-352 AKSLTFKKACGPF
+352 AKSATFKKACGPF
-365 QVIREMCENDN
+365 QVIREMCDNDN
-376 CGYGTDIV
+376 CGYGTDIA
-384 PAFHLIRDKKY
+384 PAFGLINDKKY
-395 DRIFIVSDMQVME
+395 DRIFVVSDMQVMG
-408 KRFSWWGNSNDNMKD
+408 KQNRFWGWGNSVDGMSN
-423 YNNYCAVNGRTILY
+423 YRSYCAANGRTILY

-443 YSSQIANSNNPDVH
+443 YSNQIANPNNHDVH

-472 VENGGKLYDYINDN
+472 VENGGKLYDYINEN

>member
-1 MKVFLPRESDNYMSK
+1 
-16 FNEKVKPKRA
+16 
-26 MSYEGGKN
+26 
-34 YKKDVLEDWMNF
+34 
-46 LFSSKMDDGFYEN
+46 
-59 AATQQTRFIELT
+59 
-71 NLVIDKYGAEFAGK
+71 
-85 CAMFARNQL
+85 
-94 GMRSVSHLV
+94 
-103 AAMLNGQSFERKRD
+103 
-117 FYKAFCH
+117 
-124 RPDDMSEIFAAV
+124 
-136 DMLGGKRSHAMVR
+136 
-149 GFADYMSGLS
+149 MSGLS

-184 KSDVVDNYMNGK
+184 KSGIVDGYMNGR

-209 GKDRWKNM
+209 GKDSWKNM

-270 TAYRNLKVQNFAVIT
+270 TAYRNLNVQNFAVIT

-339 INGNCDFVKFGND
+339 INGNCDFVKFGNH
-352 AKSLTFKKACGPF
+352 AKSATFKKACGPF
-365 QVIREMCENDN
+365 QVIRDMCQNDD
-376 CGYGTDIV
+376 CGYGTDIA
-384 PAFHLIRDKKY
+384 PAFGLISDKKY
-395 DRIFIVSDMQVME
+395 NRIFVVSDMQVMA
-408 KRFSWWGNSNDNMKD
+408 RQYTYWGDSTDGMRN
-423 YNNYCAVNGRTILY
+423 YNNYCAANGRTILY

-443 YSSQIANSNNPDVH
+443 YADQIANPSNPDVH

>member
-1 MKVFLPRESDNYMSK
+1 MSK
-16 FNEKVKPKRA
+16 FNEKIKPARES
-26 MSYEGGKN
+26 SYEGGEN

-46 LFSSKMDDGFYEN
+46 LFSSKMDNAFYES
-59 AATQQTRFIELT
+59 ADTQQARFIELT

-85 CAMFARNQL
+85 CAMFTRNDL
-94 GMRSVSHLV
+94 GQRSTAQLV

-136 DMLGGKRSHAMVR
+136 DMLGDKRSHAMIR

-159 EYNLMK
+159 EYSVMK

-184 KSDVVDNYMNGK
+184 KNGNGVIDDYMNGK

-209 GKDRWKNM
+209 GQDNWKNM

-228 IRNLNNILAEDV
+228 IRNLNNILDEDV
-240 DDEWIKRNLVDQL
+240 DDEWVKRNLVDQL

-270 TAYRNLKVQNFAVIT
+270 TAYRNLKVQSFAVIT

-291 RIACGNMPKLEGN
+291 RIACGNMPKMDGN

-312 GSMEDRY
+312 GSMDDRY
-319 GNKSNLT
+319 GDKSSLT

-339 INGNCDFVKFGND
+339 INGNCDFIKFGNR
-352 AKSLTFKKACGPF
+352 AKASTFKKACGPF
-365 QVIREMCENDN
+365 QVIREMCDNDN
-376 CGYGTDIV
+376 CGYGTDIA
-384 PAFHLIRDKKY
+384 PAFGLINDKKY
-395 DRIFIVSDMQVME
+395 DRIFVVSDMQVMG
-408 KRFSWWGNSNDNMKD
+408 KQNRFWGWGNSVDGMSN
-423 YNNYCAVNGRTILY
+423 YRSYCAANGRTILY

-443 YSSQIANSNNPDVH
+443 YSNQIANPNNHDVH

-472 VENGGKLYDYINDN
+472 VENGGKLYDYINEN

>member
-1 MKVFLPRESDNYMSK
+1 MSK
-16 FNEKVKPKRA
+16 FNENVKPERA
-26 MSYEGGKN
+26 MSYEGGEN

-94 GMRSVSHLV
+94 GMRSVSQLV

-136 DMLGGKRSHAMVR
+136 DMLGGKRSHAMIR

-184 KSDVVDNYMNGK
+184 KSGIVDGYMNGK

-209 GKDRWKNM
+209 GKDSWKNM

-270 TAYRNLKVQNFAVIT
+270 TAYRNLRVQNFAVIT

-304 SVIMLDVS
+304 SIIMLDVS

-319 GNKSNLT
+319 GDKSNLT

-339 INGNCDFVKFGND
+339 INGSCDFIKFGTS
-352 AKSLTFKKACGPF
+352 AKAQTFKKACGPF
-365 QVIREMCENDN
+365 QVIREMCDNDS
-376 CGYGTDIV
+376 CGWGTDII
-384 PAFHLIRDKKY
+384 PAFKLITGKKY
-395 DRIFIVSDMQVME
+395 ARIFIVSDMQVMNSS
-408 KRFSWWGNSNDNMKD
+408 RSWYQETCGIDSYND
-423 YNNYCAVNGRTILY
+423 YCHINGRTSMY

-443 YSSQIANSNNPDVH
+443 YHSQLANSKNPDVH

>member
-1 MKVFLPRESDNYMSK
+1 MSK
-16 FNEKVKPKRA
+16 FNENVKPERS

-59 AATQQTRFIELT
+59 AATKQTRFIELT

-136 DMLGGKRSHAMVR
+136 DMLGGKRSHAMIR
-149 GFADYMSGLS
+149 GFADYMSCLS

-184 KSDVVDNYMNGK
+184 KSDIVNDYMNGK

-209 GKDRWKNM
+209 GKDSWKNM

-228 IRNLNNILAEDV
+228 IRNLNNILADDV

-376 CGYGTDIV
+376 CGYGTDIT
-384 PAFHLIRDKKY
+384 PAFRLIRDKKY

-408 KRFSWWGNSNDNMKD
+408 KRFSWWGNSNDDMEK
-423 YNNYCAVNGRTILY
+423 YNDYCAAHGRTILY

-443 YSSQIANSNNPDVH
+443 YSNQIANPNNPDVH

-472 VENGGKLYDYINDN
+472 VENGGKLYDYINDS
-486 YHF
+486 YHFYANDNDNYLF

>member
-1 MKVFLPRESDNYMSK
+1 MSK
-16 FNEKVKPKRA
+16 FNEKIKPARES
-26 MSYEGGKN
+26 SYEGGEN

-46 LFSSKMDDGFYEN
+46 LFSSKMDNAFYES
-59 AATQQTRFIELT
+59 ADTQQARFIELT

-85 CAMFARNQL
+85 CAMFTRNDL
-94 GMRSVSHLV
+94 GQRSTAQLV

-136 DMLGGKRSHAMVR
+136 DMLGGKRSHAMIR

-159 EYNLMK
+159 EYSVMK

-184 KSDVVDNYMNGK
+184 KNGNGVIDDYMNGK

-209 GKDRWKNM
+209 GQDNWKNM

-228 IRNLNNILAEDV
+228 IRNLNNILDEDV
-240 DDEWIKRNLVDQL
+240 DDEWVKRNLVDQL

-270 TAYRNLKVQNFAVIT
+270 TAYRNLKVQSFVVIT

-291 RIACGNMPKLEGN
+291 RIACGNMPKMDGN

-312 GSMEDRY
+312 GSMDDRY
-319 GNKSNLT
+319 GDKSSLT

-339 INGNCDFVKFGND
+339 INGNCDFIKFGNR
-352 AKSLTFKKACGPF
+352 AKSATFKKACGPF
-365 QVIREMCENDN
+365 QVIREMCDNDN
-376 CGYGTDIV
+376 CGYGTDIA
-384 PAFHLIRDKKY
+384 PAFGLINDKKY
-395 DRIFIVSDMQVME
+395 DRIFVVSDMQVMG
-408 KRFSWWGNSNDNMKD
+408 KQNRFWGWGNSVDGMSN
-423 YNNYCAVNGRTILY
+423 YRSYCAANGRTILY

-443 YSSQIANSNNPDVH
+443 YSNQIANPNNHDVH

-472 VENGGKLYDYINDN
+472 VENGGKLYDYINEN